1 MFMYILV
8 LVFVVILFY
17 TWVGYPLV
25 LRFVSV
31 ASPAV
36 DVSKKVATLPR
47 VAIVLSAYNEEKC
60 LQARLDNL
68 LTVDY
73 PAELVSIYVGL
84 DGCSD
89 ESSAI
94 VAIMA
99 GQHDNIHLH
108 DFSERRGKV
117 AVLKDLVALIRG
129 VGGGESIL
137 VFTDANSMFRSD
149 ALTKLLLP
157 FDDDKVGGVCGRLI
171 FLPLVSDGDVDDGD
185 SPESSYWGWET
196 RLKMAESVLD
206 SCLGANGAIYA
217 MRSELFWDKIADN
230 TLIDDFVLGMKIREQ
245 GLRMV
250 YEPDAVAEEVL
261 PVQTAEWGRRVRIG
275 AGAYQSLGFCGRC
288 LLPSYGK
295 FSWMFWSHKVL
306 RWFTPHLLLFLLGC
320 LSYWLVAGSGENQ
333 ILHVGITSCVIVVM
347 SIAMFFAKKT
357 GLRDSRLAQP
367 FLLLDHF
374 VTMQVALFFGFVR
387 YCRGG
392 LKGQWTRTPRSSE

>member
-1 MFMYILV
+1 
-8 LVFVVILFY
+8 
-17 TWVGYPLV
+17 
-25 LRFVSV
+25 
-31 ASPAV
+31 
-36 DVSKKVATLPR
+36 
-47 VAIVLSAYNEEKC
+47 
-60 LQARLDNL
+60 
-68 LTVDY
+68 
-73 PAELVSIYVGL
+73 
-84 DGCSD
+84 
-89 ESSAI
+89 
-94 VAIMA
+94 
-99 GQHDNIHLH
+99 
-108 DFSERRGKV
+108 
-117 AVLKDLVALIRG
+117 
-129 VGGGESIL
+129 
-137 VFTDANSMFRSD
+137 
-149 ALTKLLLP
+149 
-157 FDDDKVGGVCGRLI
+157 DDDKVGGVCGRLI